1 MRPILEP
8 YVTRLPDGGWVQLR
22 ALAPED
28 RDAIRAGLA
37 KLGERSIHER
47 FLSPNYRPSEK
58 DLEYLTTLDQHEH
71 IALALGTL
79 DDPPHGIGVAR
90 CVRSELNADTAEYAI
105 VISDDYHNRG
115 AGKLLLAHLAELAYS
130 QGIRYFQ
137 GFQLLENTKIIG
149 LTERIGTLEKKS
161 LIEPGV
167 VETRWKLIPEK
178 FSEHLGA
185 RLEPTTGWKAQLR
198 WFASRLGLSSRG
210 GRGTSSNTNSSGS
223 SSA

>member
-8 YVTRLPDGGWVQLR
+8 YVTRLPDGTWVQIR
-22 ALAPED
+22 ALTPED
-28 RDAIRAGLA
+28 RDAIRAGLT
-37 KLGERSIHER
+37 KLGERTIHER

-79 DDPPHGIGVAR
+79 DDPPVGIGVAR

-105 VISDDYHNRG
+105 VISDEFHNRG

-161 LIEPGV
+161 LIEPGI
-167 VETRWKLIPEK
+167 VETRWKLVPEK
-178 FSEHLGA
+178 FSAHLGVPQ
-185 RLEPTTGWKAQLR
+185 EPTTRWKSQLR
-198 WFASRLGLSSRG
+198 WFASRLGLSGRSSR
-210 GRGTSSNTNSSGS
+210 SSSSAGS
-223 SSA
+223 SSAG

>member
-1 MRPILEP
+1 MRPILEV
-8 YVTRLPDGGWVQLR
+8 YVTRLPDGGWVQIR
-22 ALAPED
+22 ALTPED

-37 KLGERSIHER
+37 KLGERTIHER

-58 DLEYLTTLDQHEH
+58 DLAYLTTLDQHEH

-79 DDPPHGIGVAR
+79 DDPPVGIGVAR
-90 CVRSELNADTAEYAI
+90 CVRSELNSDTAEYAI
-105 VISDDYHNRG
+105 TIADDYHNRG

-137 GFQLLENTKIIG
+137 GFQLLENTRIIG
-149 LTERIGTLEKKS
+149 LTERIGTLEKKT

-167 VETRWKLIPEK
+167 VETRWKLVPEK
-178 FSEHLGA
+178 FSEHLGE
-185 RLEPTTGWKAQLR
+185 RQEPTTRWRAQLR
-198 WFASRLGLSSRG
+198 WFASRLGLANRNNRS
-210 GRGTSSNTNSSGS
+210 TGS